1 MTFPANSELITKAA
15 EGVATFFGQ
24 INWTQPSWDLLVLFV
39 FLAAVFL
46 CGIVL
51 DKSRFVILLISIYI
65 ALVVMDAF
73 TCLRKIT
80 PGAFL
85 EKIFNFQIIIFFFL
99 FFVLLFFLPR
109 SGFFQGIGGRGRW
122 GEIILF
128 SVLHAGL
135 LISVTFSF
143 LPAEFLKQSLPFTQI
158 IFNSDLARF
167 LWITLPVIVIIL
179 TREDKMVK

>member
-1 MTFPANSELITKAA
+1 MTLSANSELITRAA
-15 EGVATFFGQ
+15 EEVATFFGQ

-73 TCLRKIT
+73 TYLRKIT
-80 PGAFL
+80 SGTFL
-85 EKIFNFQIIIFFFL
+85 EKIFDFQIIIFLLL
-99 FFVLLFFLPR
+99 FFILLFFLSR

-128 SVLHAGL
+128 SVLHTGF
-135 LISVTFSF
+135 LISVIFSF
-143 LPAEFLKQSLPFTQI
+143 LPEEFLKQSLPFAQI
-158 IFNSDLARF
+158 IFNSDLAKF
-167 LWITLPVIVIIL
+167 LWIILPVIVIIWA
-179 TREDKMVK
+179 REGKVVK